1 MKLELTESQYRTLV
15 KVVYLGTWMVNA
27 TKTGE
32 DIDQTFEDIEQL
44 VFALSKEIDM
54 SDWIEYDDKFG
65 GYFPTRILE
74 DEVYQY
80 IKAYDDDVFWEEL
93 IGRLAR
99 RDLFREIGPV
109 SQLSDE
115 NFSRQFE
122 LEETYEKEFVNHGL
136 KNLELIKK

>member
-1 MKLELTESQYRTLV
+1 MKFELTESQYRTLV

-32 DIDQTFEDIEQL
+32 DIDQTFEDMEQL

-54 SDWIEYDDKFG
+54 SDWIEYDDKFEK
-65 GYFPTRILE
+65 YFPTRYLE
-74 DEVYQY
+74 DEVHQF
-80 IKAYDDDVFWEEL
+80 IKEYDDDVFWEEL
-93 IGRLAR
+93 INRLAR

-109 SQLSDE
+109 SQLSDD

-122 LEETYEKEFVNHGL
+122 LEAAYEKEFAKHGL
-136 KNLELIKK
+136 KNLEIKKK